1 MAASGHA
8 DERDQQLIFL
18 HPVGSNDQ
26 QKARRRTQLINS
38 WECKQTTYQDQ
49 MISEY
54 RNTGLIRE
62 EWKSGSYITEIS
74 LALSCSN
81 RMIFHQIQIIPRGL
95 LDPSSLSSVRFR
107 MFWNSIHRGGTWK
120 SYFFCTFPLFLS
132 LYFFLLFFLYFFLV
146 RRVLSTDGG
155 HNGRQNKRNTA
166 GEYPGP
172 LIRPTRLPILHQTRH
187 EEKEKAAT
195 GWDPLRGFKSL
206 YHRTFI
212 SLARRK
218 RVRKKKLKRRVL
230 WLVSRPFQVAC
241 RQWPLV
247 ALQFRPVVLFHWNT
261 PGFVGRKEGN
271 YEPRW
276 SAADPGRIVGRRKPL
291 VCAFSA

>member
-49 MISEY
+49 IISEY

-218 RVRKKKLKRRVL
+218 RVRKKKIKKACFVTRVAAVPGCMSTMATCGASVSPCSPFPLEHTRLRRKKRRKL
-230 WLVSRPFQVAC
+230 WTAVVRC
-241 RQWPLV
+241 RSGPDRWP
-247 ALQFRPVVLFHWNT
+247 P
-261 PGFVGRKEGN
+261 
-271 YEPRW
+271 
-276 SAADPGRIVGRRKPL
+276 
-291 VCAFSA
+291 